1 MRFGKPDKPKFLR
14 RWELKK
20 GSKLQLLFQRNGQL
34 IVLIFLGIVT
44 LILGLIGFWRQFP
57 DNNFSENLY
66 LTLQLFVLQSGA
78 GISQINWQLDIARY
92 IGAFFSAWA
101 AIQLLVSI
109 FSNQYQLLKILLFFR
124 DHVIICGLGGIG
136 TILTERYLSEGR
148 KVVIIEIKQDNKYI
162 QHLKELG
169 AIILIGDGADPE
181 LLRKAGIAYAELVVA
196 VCGNDGK
203 NSEIVSQVAK
213 LAREGILNIR
223 LERFLQKIVKN
234 KSRFQQRL
242 DICCYAHILDL
253 HLCHYLAGQAIM
265 SYTDTHLQVEFFN
278 IFDSGARLMLQEKAM
293 KFSFTDGHYPHIAV
307 IGLNEV
313 GQSLIMRLERAIH
326 AASRNDKPCLT
337 IIDPEASDKIEL
349 MNCSCANLENSFD
362 LKKIEQ
368 KVQNTSYLNSWLNE
382 VTEVEKPLTHIFIC
396 LEDDSEALTLGLML
410 QQRLR
415 RKQVPIMVCLLGH
428 GGLEEILVEREG
440 TSLSPRKVSQQ
451 NQLFAFDLLERTCD
465 SSISSQ
471 GLFEDLAVA
480 VHGHYCAENLGDNNP
495 SIDQPNLYSWFAEGD
510 LRSLSDEL
518 KEQNRRQARRIGE
531 ALWSI
536 GYGIEP
542 MGNLETESILFEENQ
557 TSIQKRQVLLQ
568 AIQTQ
573 NESETETEYY
583 ERLAELSK
591 QPCHQ
596 VITWG
601 DETIEEDDF
610 EYTARQEHESW
621 FQAKLK
627 AGYRWDTQKDETAK
641 TNPNVL
647 PWYDPRLS
655 EEYARQIT
663 REMVR
668 FWPDLLRSVGLRIY
682 RR

>member
-1 MRFGKPDKPKFLR
+1 MK
-14 RWELKK
+14 E
-20 GSKLQLLFQRNGQL
+20 GSKLQLLFRRNGQL

-57 DNNFSENLY
+57 DNDFSENLY

-109 FSNQYQLLKILLFFR
+109 FSNQYQLLKIYLFFR

-136 TILTERYLSEGR
+136 PILTERYLSEGR

-169 AIILIGDGADPE
+169 AIVLIGDGADPE
-181 LLRKAGIAYAELVVA
+181 LLRKAGIAYAEFVVA

-213 LAREGILNIR
+213 LAREGVLNTR
-223 LERFLQKIVKN
+223 LERFLQKIAWN

-253 HLCHYLAGQAIM
+253 HLCHYLAGQAIT

-278 IFDSGARLMLQEKAM
+278 IFDSGARMMLQEEAM
-293 KFSFTDGHYPHIAV
+293 KLSFTDGHYPHIAV
-307 IGLNEV
+307 LGLNEV
-313 GQSLIMRLERAIH
+313 GQSLIMRLERASL

-337 IIDPEASDKIEL
+337 IIDPEASDKIKL

-368 KVQNTSYLNSWLNE
+368 KVQNTGYLNSWLNE

-410 QQRLR
+410 KQRLR

-428 GGLEEILVEREG
+428 GGLEEILMEREG
-440 TSLSPRKVSQQ
+440 TSLSLQKVSQQ

-465 SSISSQ
+465 TSFSSQ
-471 GLFEDLAVA
+471 GLFEDLAIA
-480 VHGHYCAENLGDNNP
+480 VHGHYCAENLKDNKP
-495 SIDQPNLYSWFAEGD
+495 SIDQPNLYPWFAEGD
-510 LRSLSDEL
+510 LPSLSDEL
-518 KEQNRRQARRIGE
+518 KEDNRRQARRIGE
-531 ALWSI
+531 ALWYI

-542 MGNLETESILFEENQ
+542 IGNLETETILFPDDQESN
-557 TSIQKRQVLLQ
+557 QKRQVLLK

-573 NESETETEYY
+573 FDVETETEYR

-591 QPCHQ
+591 KPYHQ
-596 VITWG
+596 VITSNG
-601 DETIEEDDF
+601 EIIEEDDF

-621 FQAKLK
+621 LQAKQK
-627 AGYRWDTQKDETAK
+627 AGYQWGTQTDESRK
-641 TNPNVL
+641 INSNLL
-647 PWYDPRLS
+647 PWYDPRLD
-655 EEYARQIT
+655 EKKARQVT
-663 REMVR
+663 RNMVKY
-668 FWPDLLRSVGLRIY
+668 WPELLATVGLRIY

>member
-1 MRFGKPDKPKFLR
+1 MKEK
-14 RWELKK
+14 
-20 GSKLQLLFQRNGQL
+20 SKLPLLFRRNGQL
-34 IVLIFLGIVT
+34 IVLIFLGMVT

-57 DNNFSENLY
+57 NNNFSENLY

-78 GISQINWQLDIARY
+78 GISQINWQLNVARY

-109 FSNQYQLLKILLFFR
+109 FYNQYQLLKILLFFR

-136 TILTERYLSEGR
+136 PILTERYLSEGR
-148 KVVIIEIKQDNKYI
+148 KVVIIEIKQDNKYM

-169 AIILIGDGADPE
+169 AIVLIGDGADPE
-181 LLRKAGIAYAELVVA
+181 LLRKAGITYAEFVVA

-213 LAREGILNIR
+213 LAREGVLNTR
-223 LERFLQKIVKN
+223 LERFLQKIVRN

-253 HLCHYLAGQAIM
+253 HLCHYLAGQAIT
-265 SYTDTHLQVEFFN
+265 SYTDTHFQVEFFN
-278 IFDSGARLMLQEKAM
+278 IFDSGARLMLQEEEM
-293 KFSFTDGHYPHIAV
+293 KLSFNDGPYPHIAV

-313 GQSLIMRLERAIH
+313 GQSLIMRLERASL
-326 AASRNDKPCLT
+326 AASRNDKACLT
-337 IIDPEASDKIEL
+337 IIDPEASEKIKL
-349 MNCSCANLENSFD
+349 MICSCANLENSFD

-382 VTEVEKPLTHIFIC
+382 DTEVEKPLTHIFIC

-410 QQRLR
+410 KQRLR

-440 TSLSPRKVSQQ
+440 TSLNLQKVSQQ

-465 SSISSQ
+465 ASISSQ
-471 GLFEDLAVA
+471 GLFEDLAIA
-480 VHGHYCAENLGDNNP
+480 VHGHYCAKNLKGNKP
-495 SIDQPNLYSWFAEGD
+495 SIDQPNLYPWFAEGD
-510 LRSLSDEL
+510 LPSLSDEL
-518 KEQNRRQARRIGE
+518 KEDNRRQARRIGE
-531 ALWSI
+531 ALWYI

-542 MGNLETESILFEENQ
+542 MGNLETESILFEEDQ
-557 TSIQKRQVLLQ
+557 TSIQKRQLLLK
-568 AIQTQ
+568 AIQIQ
-573 NESETETEYY
+573 NESETEIEYC

-591 QPCHQ
+591 KRCHQ
-596 VITWG
+596 VITWE
-601 DETIEEDDF
+601 DVTIEEDDF

-621 FQAKLK
+621 LQAKLK
-627 AGYRWDTQKDETAK
+627 AGYQWGTQKDETAK
-641 TNPNVL
+641 TNPNML
-647 PWYDPRLS
+647 PWYDPRLD
-655 EEYARQIT
+655 EKKARQAT
-663 REMVR
+663 RDMVKY
-668 FWPDLLRSVGLRIY
+668 WPELLRSVGLRIY